1 MARPA
6 ADRAGGFGAWLG
18 EQLAPTP
25 GRFAFAAKLAVICT
39 ITAVASAIYRTPEPA
54 LAAYLAFFLN
64 ARDRA
69 TSLILEVVLTLLVA
83 IMLGVVLATAM
94 LVLDHAAWRVGAI
107 TALSLGFL
115 YLGSASKLKPLAPTL
130 GMILGFALDKLGQ
143 VQVGEE
149 ATRALLYTWLFA
161 AMPAGVSIVYNVVLG
176 RHPRR
181 MATSELARRLR
192 LCANLLREPTPALR
206 AELAHSL
213 GDGGAEI
220 RHWLKLAKA
229 ELGVRPPDLVR
240 LNQAASSTLEIL
252 AAVDLLEP
260 SGPPPAVIR
269 RDMADTLE
277 RMAQI
282 LAEGGYPTEIALVL
296 PDWADGPALGR
307 EAVAAARRAIVAFTD
322 PAPVQ
327 AKPAP
332 KARGGFFAADAF
344 SNPVHLQYAGKITVA
359 AVSCYLLYSL
369 LDWPG
374 IHTCFLT
381 CYFVGLGTVAE
392 SVEKLALRLGGA
404 VVGAAAG
411 LFALLFV
418 MPHVVSVGGLMIVI
432 FLGALGAGYVAA
444 GSPRIS
450 YVGFQMVF
458 AFFLCT
464 LQGPAPDFDMKT
476 IRDRLIGIVIGN
488 IAVYLVSTRLWPTSI
503 ARRVDGALA
512 GTLRALGAAVRA
524 PPHGSRPEEATAV
537 YAGLET
543 IEADLGLARYE
554 PRPIRAGEA
563 WLQAR
568 RVAVEYAARLQGAVL
583 VAGEVRTAPQLS
595 ERLESLAAGLE
606 GRVAKAANA
615 APVAAVEG
623 TPAHSTGE
631 VIEQNMRRLEAAL
644 AGQPGGAGHA
654 T

>member
-6 ADRAGGFGAWLG
+6 ADPAGGFGAWLG
-18 EQLAPTP
+18 KQLAPTP
-25 GRFAFAAKLAVICT
+25 GRFAFAAKLATICT
-39 ITAVASAIYRTPEPA
+39 ITAAASAIYRTPDPA

-69 TSLILEVVLTLLVA
+69 TSLLLEVVLTLVVA
-83 IMLGVVLATAM
+83 IVLGIVLATAM

-107 TALSLGFL
+107 AVLSFALLFL
-115 YLGSASKLKPLAPTL
+115 ASASKLKPLAANI
-130 GMILGFALDKLGQ
+130 GMILGFGLDKLGLA
-143 VQVGEE
+143 QVGEE
-149 ATRALLYTWLFA
+149 ATRAVLYTFLFV
-161 AMPAGVSIVYNVVLG
+161 AMPALVSIVYNVVLG

-192 LCANLLREPTPALR
+192 LCANLLRAPTPALK

-213 GDGGAEI
+213 SDGGAEI
-220 RHWLKLAKA
+220 RHWLSLAKA
-229 ELGVRPPDLVR
+229 ELGAPPADLVR
-240 LNQAASSTLEIL
+240 LNQAVSSTLEIL
-252 AAVDLLEP
+252 AAVDLLASCEP
-260 SGPPPAVIR
+260 APAAIR
-269 RDMADTLE
+269 GGLADTLDE
-277 RMAQI
+277 MAQI
-282 LAEGGYPTEIALVL
+282 LAVGGYPTEVTLVL

-307 EAVAAARRAIVAFTD
+307 EAVAAARQAIVAFTD
-322 PAPVQ
+322 PAPVV
-327 AKPAP
+327 AEPAP

-344 SNPVHLQYAGKITVA
+344 SNPVHLQYAGKITIA

-381 CYFVGLGTVAE
+381 CYFVGLGTAAE
-392 SVEKLALRLGGA
+392 SVEKLAMRLGGA

-432 FLGALGAGYVAA
+432 CLGALCAGYVAA
-444 GSPRIS
+444 GSPRIA
-450 YVGFQMVF
+450 YVGFQMAF

-488 IAVYLVSTRLWPTSI
+488 VAIYLVSTRLWPVSV

-512 GTLRALGAAVRA
+512 ETLRALGAAMRA
-524 PPHGSRPEEATAV
+524 PAHGSRPEEATAV
-537 YAGLET
+537 YVGLET

-554 PRPIRAGEA
+554 PRSIRAGEA

-568 RVAVEYAARLQGAVL
+568 RVAVEHASRLQGAVL
-583 VAGEVRTAPQLS
+583 VAGEVRMAPQLS
-595 ERLESLAAGLE
+595 GRLETLAAGLE
-606 GRVAKAANA
+606 GGAAKTARPPAAA
-615 APVAAVEG
+615 EG
-623 TPAHSTGE
+623 TPARSSGD
-631 VIEQNMRRLEAAL
+631 VIEQTMRRLEAAL
-644 AGQPGGAGHA
+644 AGPSGGANHA
-654 T
+654 TV